1 MFIKYFVQMKWLQQG
16 FDFFINSSI
25 HVALSVYALSWM
37 TLLEFELPYDKNV
50 LYAIFFA
57 TISGYNF
64 VKYFGLAK
72 FHHRRLE
79 NRLKWI
85 QILSFISFVLMVF
98 YSLKLHKPTLI
109 ILGIFGLITFLY
121 AIPFLPKRLLMDKN
135 HNLRSISGIKIHV
148 IALVWSGVTVGIP
161 LINNA
166 YEIDTDVA
174 IVLLQRF
181 AFVMVL
187 MLPFEIRDLQYDSL
201 RLSTIPQKIGVK
213 LTKIMGILLLMVF
226 YISNFF
232 KDAINH
238 KLLLS
243 YLVITLITATFL
255 LLSKERQPKFYSS
268 FWVESIPIIWL
279 VLTLIL

>member
-1 MFIKYFVQMKWLQQG
+1 MRYFQQS

-25 HVALSVYALSWM
+25 HVALSVFALSWM
-37 TLLEFELPYDKNV
+37 TLIEFEIPYDKDV

-85 QILSFISFVLMVF
+85 QILSFISFILMIF
-98 YSLKLHKPTLI
+98 YLLKLNQTTLI
-109 ILGIFGLITFLY
+109 ILGVFGLITFLY

-148 IALVWSGVTVGIP
+148 IALVWSGVTVMIP
-161 LINNA
+161 LMNNN
-166 YEIDTDVA
+166 YEIDTDVF
-174 IVLLQRF
+174 ITLLQRF

-187 MLPFEIRDLQYDSL
+187 MLPFEIRDLQYDSV
-201 RLSTIPQKIGVK
+201 RLSTIPQKIGVRP
-213 LTKIMGILLLMVF
+213 TKIIGMLLLLLF
-226 YISNFF
+226 YFSNFF
-232 KDAINH
+232 KDTIYQN
-238 KLLLS
+238 LLVS
-243 YLVITLITATFL
+243 YLVITFITAIFL

-279 VLTLIL
+279 ILTLIL

>member
-1 MFIKYFVQMKWLQQG
+1 MRRLQQG

-25 HVALSVYALSWM
+25 HVALSVYALSWI
-37 TLLEFELPYDKNV
+37 TLLEFQIPYDKDL
-50 LYAIFFA
+50 LYTVFFA

-85 QILSFISFVLMVF
+85 QILSFISFILMLF
-98 YSLKLHKPTLI
+98 YSLKLHKTTLI
-109 ILGIFGLITFLY
+109 ILGSFGLITFLY
-121 AIPFLPKRLLMDKN
+121 AIPFLPKRLLLDKN
-135 HNLRSISGIKIHV
+135 HNLRSISGIKIYV
-148 IALVWSGVTVGIP
+148 IALVWSGVTVLIP

-166 YEIDTDVA
+166 YEINTDVI

-181 AFVMVL
+181 SFVMVL

-213 LTKIMGILLLMVF
+213 PTKIMGMLLLLIF
-226 YISNFF
+226 YFLNFF
-232 KDAINH
+232 KDEIQH
-238 KLLLS
+238 KLVFS
-243 YLVITLITATFL
+243 YLVIALITTVFL

-268 FWVESIPIIWL
+268 FWVESIPILWL
-279 VLTLIL
+279 ILTLIL

>member
-1 MFIKYFVQMKWLQQG
+1 MRWLQQG

-37 TLLEFELPYDKNV
+37 TLLEFQIPYDKDV
-50 LYAIFFA
+50 LCAIFFA

-85 QILSFISFVLMVF
+85 QILSFISFILMLF
-98 YSLKLHKPTLI
+98 YVLKLQKTTLI
-109 ILGIFGLITFLY
+109 IFGVFGLITFLY
-121 AIPFLPKRLLMDKN
+121 AIPFLPKRLLIDKN

-148 IALVWSGVTVGIP
+148 IALVWSGVTVVIP
-161 LINNA
+161 LINND
-166 YEIDTDVA
+166 YEINADVV
-174 IVLLQRF
+174 IVMLQRF
-181 AFVMVL
+181 VFVMVL

-213 LTKIMGILLLMVF
+213 STKVMGILLLLFF
-226 YISNFF
+226 YVLNFF
-232 KDAINH
+232 KDTINNE
-238 KLLLS
+238 LLLS
-243 YLVITLITATFL
+243 YLVIAVTTAVFL

-279 VLTLIL
+279 ILTLIL

>member
-1 MFIKYFVQMKWLQQG
+1 MRYFQQG

-37 TLLEFELPYDKNV
+37 TLLEFQVPYDKEV

-85 QILSFISFVLMVF
+85 QILSFISFILMIF
-98 YSLKLHKPTLI
+98 YVLKLHQTTLI
-109 ILGIFGLITFLY
+109 VLGVFGIITFLY
-121 AIPFLPKRLLMDKN
+121 AIPFLPKRLLIDKH

-148 IALVWSGVTVGIP
+148 IALVWSGVTVMIP
-161 LINNA
+161 LLNND
-166 YEIDTDVA
+166 YEIDIDVI
-174 IVLLQRF
+174 IVMLQRF
-181 AFVMVL
+181 VFVMVL

-213 LTKIMGILLLMVF
+213 PTKIMGLFLLLIF
-226 YISNFF
+226 YFLNFF
-232 KDAINH
+232 KDEIQH
-238 KLLLS
+238 KLVFL
-243 YLVITLITATFL
+243 YLVIAVITTVFL
-255 LLSKERQPKFYSS
+255 LLSRERQAKFYSS

>member
-1 MFIKYFVQMKWLQQG
+1 MRYFQQG

-25 HVALSVYALSWM
+25 HVALSVFALSWM
-37 TLLEFELPYDKNV
+37 TLIEFEIPYDKDV

-85 QILSFISFVLMVF
+85 QILSFISFILMIF
-98 YSLKLHKPTLI
+98 YLLKLNQTTLI
-109 ILGIFGLITFLY
+109 ILGVFGLITFLY
-121 AIPFLPKRLLMDKN
+121 AIPFLPKRLLIDKN

-148 IALVWSGVTVGIP
+148 IALVWSGVTVMIP
-161 LINNA
+161 LINND
-166 YEIDTDVA
+166 YEITADVV
-174 IVLLQRF
+174 IVMLQRF
-181 AFVMVL
+181 VFVMVL

-213 LTKIMGILLLMVF
+213 PTKIMGLFLLLIF
-226 YISNFF
+226 YFLNFF
-232 KDAINH
+232 KDEIQH
-238 KLLLS
+238 KLVFS
-243 YLVITLITATFL
+243 YLVIAVITTVFL
-255 LLSKERQPKFYSS
+255 LLSKERQAKFYSS

>member
-1 MFIKYFVQMKWLQQG
+1 MRRLKQG

-25 HVALSVYALSWM
+25 HVALSVFALSWL
-37 TLLEFELPYDKNV
+37 TLLEFEVAYDKAV
-50 LYAIFFA
+50 LFTIFFA

-79 NRLKWI
+79 TRLKWI
-85 QILSFISFVLMVF
+85 QILSFISFVLMIF
-98 YSLKLHKPTLI
+98 YGLKLHKTTLL
-109 ILGIFGLITFLY
+109 ILAAFGLITFLY

-135 HNLRSISGIKIHV
+135 QNLRSISGIKIHV
-148 IALVWSGVTVGIP
+148 IALVWSGVTVMIP
-161 LINNA
+161 LINND
-166 YEIDTDVA
+166 YEIDADVM

-213 LTKIMGILLLMVF
+213 WTKIIGILVLLFFYFLNFLKDTINPEFVF
-226 YISNFF
+226 C
-232 KDAINH
+232 
-238 KLLLS
+238 
-243 YLVITLITATFL
+243 YLIIALITALFL
-255 LLSKERQPKFYSS
+255 LFSKKRQPKFYSS

-279 VLTLIL
+279 VLALIL

>member
-1 MFIKYFVQMKWLQQG
+1 MRWLQQG

-25 HVALSVYALSWM
+25 HVALSVFALSWM
-37 TLLEFELPYDKNV
+37 TLLEFQIPYDKDV

-85 QILSFISFVLMVF
+85 QILSFISFILMIF
-98 YSLKLHKPTLI
+98 YVLKLNQTTLI
-109 ILGIFGLITFLY
+109 VLGIFGLITFLY
-121 AIPFLPKRLLMDKN
+121 AIPFLPKRLLLDKN

-148 IALVWSGVTVGIP
+148 IALVCSGVTVMIP
-161 LINNA
+161 LINND
-166 YEIDTDVA
+166 YEIDADVS

-187 MLPFEIRDLQYDSL
+187 MLPFEIRDLQYDSA
-201 RLSTIPQKIGVK
+201 RLSTIPQKIVVK
-213 LTKIMGILLLMVF
+213 LTKIMGLLLLMLF
-226 YISNFF
+226 YVSNFF
-232 KDAINH
+232 KDTISNE
-238 KLLLS
+238 LLLS
-243 YLVITLITATFL
+243 YLVIALITATFL
-255 LLSKERQPKFYSS
+255 LLSKKRQP
-268 FWVESIPIIWL
+268 
-279 VLTLIL
+279 

>member
-1 MFIKYFVQMKWLQQG
+1 MRRIQQS

-37 TLLEFELPYDKNV
+37 TLLEFQIPYDKDV

-85 QILSFISFVLMVF
+85 QILSFISFILMIF
-98 YSLKLHKPTLI
+98 YVLKLNQTTLI
-109 ILGIFGLITFLY
+109 VLGIFGLITFLY
-121 AIPFLPKRLLMDKN
+121 AIPFLPKRLLLDKN

-148 IALVWSGVTVGIP
+148 IALVWSGVTVMIP
-161 LINNA
+161 LLNTN
-166 YEIDTDVA
+166 YDIDTDVF
-174 IVLLQRF
+174 VTLLQRF

-213 LTKIMGILLLMVF
+213 HTKIMGLLLLMVF
-226 YISNFF
+226 YVSNFF

-279 VLTLIL
+279 ILTFIL

>member
-1 MFIKYFVQMKWLQQG
+1 MRWLQQG

-25 HVALSVYALSWM
+25 HVALSVFALSWM
-37 TLLEFELPYDKNV
+37 TLLEFQIPYDKDV

-85 QILSFISFVLMVF
+85 QILSFISFILMIF
-98 YSLKLHKPTLI
+98 YVLKLNQTTLI
-109 ILGIFGLITFLY
+109 VLGIFGLITFLY
-121 AIPFLPKRLLMDKN
+121 AIPFLPKRLLLDKN

-148 IALVWSGVTVGIP
+148 IALVWSGVTVMIP
-161 LINNA
+161 LINND
-166 YEIDTDVA
+166 YQMDTDVI

-181 AFVMVL
+181 TFVMVL
-187 MLPFEIRDLQYDSL
+187 MLPFEIRDLQYDSVQ
-201 RLSTIPQKIGVK
+201 LSTIPQKIGVK
-213 LTKIMGILLLMVF
+213 PTKIMGLLLLLVF
-226 YISNFF
+226 YILNFF
-232 KDAINH
+232 KDTINNE
-238 KLLLS
+238 LLLS
-243 YLVITLITATFL
+243 YLAVALITATFL

-268 FWVESIPIIWL
+268 FWVESIPLIWL
-279 VLTLIL
+279 ILTLIV

>member
-1 MFIKYFVQMKWLQQG
+1 MKWLRQG

-57 TISGYNF
+57 AISGYNF

-85 QILSFISFVLMVF
+85 QIVSLFSFILMIF
-98 YSLKLHKPTLI
+98 YGLEFNTTTLI
-109 ILGIFGLITFLY
+109 VLAIFGLITFLY
-121 AIPFLPKRLLMDKN
+121 AIPFLPKRLLIDKN

-148 IALVWSGVTVGIP
+148 IALVWSGVTVVIP
-161 LINNA
+161 LINNN
-166 YEIDTDVA
+166 YGLNSDVI

-181 AFVMVL
+181 MFVMVL

-213 LTKIMGILLLMVF
+213 STKIIGVILVVLF
-226 YISNFF
+226 YFLNFF
-232 KDAINH
+232 KDTIANEM
-238 KLLLS
+238 LLS
-243 YLVITLITATFL
+243 YLVISVIATVFL
-255 LLSKERQPKFYSS
+255 VFSKKRQLKYYSS
-268 FWVESIPIIWL
+268 FWVESIPIVWL

>member
-1 MFIKYFVQMKWLQQG
+1 MRWLQQG

-25 HVALSVYALSWM
+25 HVALSVFALSWM
-37 TLLEFELPYDKNV
+37 TLLEFQIPYDKDV

-85 QILSFISFVLMVF
+85 QILSFISFILMIF
-98 YSLKLHKPTLI
+98 YVLKLNQTTLI
-109 ILGIFGLITFLY
+109 VLGIFGLITFLY
-121 AIPFLPKRLLMDKN
+121 AIPFLPKRLLLDKN

-148 IALVWSGVTVGIP
+148 IALVWSGVTVMIP
-161 LINNA
+161 LINNN
-166 YEIDTDVA
+166 YEIDTDVL

-187 MLPFEIRDLQYDSL
+187 MLPFEIRDLQYDSVQ
-201 RLSTIPQKIGVK
+201 LSTIPQKIGVK
-213 LTKIMGILLLMVF
+213 PTKIMGLLLLIVF
-226 YISNFF
+226 YILNFF
-232 KDAINH
+232 KDTISNEF
-238 KLLLS
+238 LLS
-243 YLVITLITATFL
+243 YWVIASIAAIFL

-279 VLTLIL
+279 ILTLIV